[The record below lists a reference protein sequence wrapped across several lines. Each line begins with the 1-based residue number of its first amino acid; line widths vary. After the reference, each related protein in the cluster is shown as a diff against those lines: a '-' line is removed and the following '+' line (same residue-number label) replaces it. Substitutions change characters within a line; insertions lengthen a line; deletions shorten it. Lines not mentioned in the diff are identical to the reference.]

1 MINLINMDD
10 ENQQKSVFMD
20 EATQKNLN
28 TPLQDNTGSMDGKDQ
43 EFLNLII
50 SLIDDGKINLY
61 QPSSLLKNEIYEK
74 LDDKAKGEVDLAAM
88 NMLNAIREIK
98 GLNDNGF
105 QETFQMKNLVHRLRM
120 NKEQLESADG
130 DVFII

>member
-105 QETFQMKNLVHRLRM
+105 KETFQMQNLVHRLRM
-120 NKEQLESADG
+120 SKEQLESADG

>member
-1 MINLINMDD
+1 MD
-10 ENQQKSVFMD
+10 EEIQQKAVFMD

-28 TPLQDNTGSMDGKDQ
+28 TPLQDSTGSIDGKDQ
-43 EFLNLII
+43 EFLNLIL
-50 SLIDDGKINLY
+50 SLIEEGKIDLY
-61 QPSSLLKNEIYEK
+61 KPSSLLNNDVYNTLNDQE
-74 LDDKAKGEVDLAAM
+74 KGEVDLAAM

-105 QETFQMKNLVHRLRM
+105 RETFQMNNLVSRLRY

-130 DVFII
+130 DLFII

>member
-1 MINLINMDD
+1 MD
-10 ENQQKSVFMD
+10 EEIQQKAIFMD

-28 TPLQDNTGSMDGKDQ
+28 TPLQDSTGSIDGKDQ
-43 EFLNLII
+43 EFLNLIL
-50 SLIDDGKINLY
+50 SLIEEGKIDLY
-61 QPSSLLKNEIYEK
+61 KPSSLLNNDVYNT
-74 LDDKAKGEVDLAAM
+74 LNDKQKGEVDIAAM

-105 QETFQMKNLVHRLRM
+105 RDTFQMNNLVSKLRY
-120 NKEQLESADG
+120 NKEELESADG

>member
-61 QPSSLLKNEIYEK
+61 KPSSLLKNEIYDK

-105 QETFQMKNLVHRLRM
+105 KETFQMQNLVHRLRM

>member
-1 MINLINMDD
+1 MD
-10 ENQQKSVFMD
+10 EEIQQKAIFMD

-28 TPLQDNTGSMDGKDQ
+28 TPLQDSTGSIDGKDQ
-43 EFLNLII
+43 EFLNLIL
-50 SLIDDGKINLY
+50 SLIEEGKIDLY
-61 QPSSLLKNEIYEK
+61 KPSSLLNNDVYNT
-74 LDDKAKGEVDLAAM
+74 LNDKQKGEVDISAM

-105 QETFQMKNLVHRLRM
+105 RDTFQMNNLVSKLRY
-120 NKEQLESADG
+120 NKEELESADG